1 MFLKFKGALLIFSL
15 TMCTLVSCV
24 EDERNPFENTDGLET
39 GEVFDVKL
47 PGMGDFYVGT
57 EIELRGNGFT
67 ADDEIYV
74 TNVDNSSL
82 QAQARVTR
90 YTADKL
96 FFTMPG
102 GAVEYGGNVEVS
114 LVRNGEWHTLG
125 TLYVNNFGFSNMAFD
140 YSRGGEYVEIRGEYA
155 DGDRAYYQDMDNYG
169 QLLGQPVEIDL
180 EPQNYGDDTYYEDIV
195 ITSAFY
201 PLTNQYMFVYEH
213 NGETA
218 IEEQMGNVNPIWPN
232 QHTTN
237 VGKTVFVEWRGFKAG
252 DKVLISP
259 DGGGIENAVATID
272 NPIIEEGGLAF
283 EVPNIPEM
291 HYEILLQRYEG
302 HATIIGYL
310 DILNNN

>member
-24 EDERNPFENTDGLET
+24 EDERNPFENTGDGSET

-47 PGMGDFYVGT
+47 PGIGDFYVGS

-67 ADDEIYV
+67 AGDEIYV
-74 TNVDNSSL
+74 TNVDDSSL
-82 QAQARVTR
+82 QVQARVAS

-96 FFTMPG
+96 FFIMPG
-102 GAVEYGGNVEVS
+102 GVVEYGGNVEVS

-125 TLYVNNFGFSNMAFD
+125 TLYVMTFGFNNTGFD
-140 YSRGGEYVEIRGEYA
+140 STGGEYIEINGEYA
-155 DGDRAYYQDMDNYG
+155 DGDKAYYQDMDDYG

-180 EPQNYGDDTYYEDIV
+180 ELQNYGDAYSDIV
-195 ITSAFY
+195 ITSVFY

-218 IEEQMGNVNPIWPN
+218 IEQQMGNANPIWPN
-232 QHTTN
+232 QYSAN
-237 VGKTVFVEWRGFKAG
+237 VGETVFVEWRGFKAG
-252 DKVLISP
+252 DKVLISQ
-259 DGGGIENAVATID
+259 GGGIENAVATID

-283 EVPNIPEM
+283 EVPDIDGTY
-291 HYEILLQRYEG
+291 YEILLQRYEG
-302 HATIIGYL
+302 HTTIIGYL
-310 DILNNN
+310 EILNNN

>member
-1 MFLKFKGALLIFSL
+1 
-15 TMCTLVSCV
+15 MCTLVSCV
-24 EDERNPFENTDGLET
+24 EDEKNPFENADGSET

-67 ADDEIYV
+67 AGDEIYV

-96 FFTMPG
+96 FFIMPG
-102 GAVEYGGNVEVS
+102 GVVEYGGNVEVS

-125 TLYVNNFGFSNMAFD
+125 TLYVNNFGFNNMGFD
-140 YSRGGEYVEIRGEYA
+140 STGGEYIEINGEYA
-155 DGDRAYYQDMDNYG
+155 DGDKAYYQDMDDYG

-180 EPQNYGDDTYYEDIV
+180 ELQNYGDAYSDIV
-195 ITSAFY
+195 ITSVFY
-201 PLTNQYMFVYEH
+201 PLTNQYTFVYEH

-218 IEEQMGNVNPIWPN
+218 IEQQMGNVNPIWPN
-232 QHTTN
+232 QYTTN
-237 VGKTVFVEWRGFKAG
+237 VGETVFVKWRGFKDG
-252 DKVLISP
+252 DRILLSP
-259 DGGGIENAVATID
+259 DDGGIENAVATID

-283 EVPNIPEM
+283 EVPDIPEM
-291 HYEILLQRYEG
+291 QYEILLQRYEG

-310 DILNNN
+310 NVYNY

>member
-24 EDERNPFENTDGLET
+24 EDEKNPFENADGSET

-74 TNVDNSSL
+74 TSVDDSSAS
-82 QAQARVTR
+82 AQARVTS

-96 FFTMPG
+96 FFIMPG
-102 GAVEYGGNVEVS
+102 GVVEYGGNVEVS

-125 TLYVNNFGFSNMAFD
+125 TLYVNNFGFNNMGFD
-140 YSRGGEYVEIRGEYA
+140 STGGEYIEINGEYA
-155 DGDRAYYQDMDNYG
+155 DGDKAYYQDMDDYG

-180 EPQNYGDDTYYEDIV
+180 ELQNYGDAYSDIV
-195 ITSAFY
+195 ITSVFY
-201 PLTNQYMFVYEH
+201 PLTNQYTFVYEH

-218 IEEQMGNVNPIWPN
+218 IEQQMGNVNPIWPN
-232 QHTTN
+232 QYSAN
-237 VGKTVFVEWRGFKAG
+237 VGETVFVEWRGFKDG
-252 DKVLISP
+252 DRILLSP

-283 EVPNIPEM
+283 EVPNIGEM
-291 HYEILLQRYEG
+291 YYEILLQRYEG

-310 DILNNN
+310 NVYNY

>member
-24 EDERNPFENTDGLET
+24 EDERNPFENTGDGET
-39 GEVFDVKL
+39 LTFNAML
-47 PGMGDFYVGT
+47 PGVGEFYVGT

-74 TNVDNSSL
+74 TSVDDSSL
-82 QAQARVTR
+82 QAQARVTS

-96 FFTMPG
+96 FFIMPG
-102 GAVEYGGNVEVS
+102 GVVKYGGNVEVS

-125 TLYVNNFGFSNMAFD
+125 TLYVNYFGFNNMAFD
-140 YSRGGEYVEIRGEYA
+140 YSTGGEYIEINGEYA
-155 DGDRAYYQDMDNYG
+155 DGDRAYYQDMDDYG
-169 QLLGQPVEIDL
+169 QLLGQPVEIYL
-180 EPQNYGDDTYYEDIV
+180 EPQNYGDNNYYEDIV

-201 PLTNQYMFVYEH
+201 PLTNQYTFVYEH

-218 IEEQMGNVNPIWPN
+218 IEQQMGNVNPIWPN
-232 QHTTN
+232 QYSAN
-237 VGKTVFVEWRGFKAG
+237 VGETVFVEWRGFKDG
-252 DKVLISP
+252 DRILLSP

-283 EVPNIPEM
+283 VVPDIDEIY
-291 HYEILLQRYEG
+291 YEILLQRYEG
-302 HATIIGYL
+302 HATLIGNLYVL
-310 DILNNN
+310 QH

>member
-24 EDERNPFENTDGLET
+24 EDEKNPFENADGSET

-67 ADDEIYV
+67 AGDEIYV

-96 FFTMPG
+96 FFIMPG
-102 GAVEYGGNVEVS
+102 GVVEYGGNVEVS

-125 TLYVNNFGFSNMAFD
+125 TLYVNNFGFNNMGFD
-140 YSRGGEYVEIRGEYA
+140 STGGEYIEINGEYA
-155 DGDRAYYQDMDNYG
+155 DGDKAYYQDMDDYG

-180 EPQNYGDDTYYEDIV
+180 ELQNYGDAYSDIV
-195 ITSAFY
+195 ITSVFY
-201 PLTNQYMFVYEH
+201 PLTNQYTFVYEH

-218 IEEQMGNVNPIWPN
+218 IEQQMGNVNPIWPN
-232 QHTTN
+232 QYTTN
-237 VGKTVFVEWRGFKAG
+237 VGDTVFVEWRGFKAG
-252 DKVLISP
+252 DKVLISQ
-259 DGGGIENAVATID
+259 GGGIENAVATID

-283 EVPNIPEM
+283 EVPNIGEM
-291 HYEILLQRYEG
+291 YYEILLQRYEG

-310 DILNNN
+310 NVYNY

>member
-15 TMCTLVSCV
+15 TICTLVSCV
-24 EDERNPFENTDGLET
+24 EDERNPFENTDGSET

-74 TNVDNSSL
+74 TSVDDSSAS
-82 QAQARVTR
+82 AQARVTS

-96 FFTMPG
+96 FFTMPSG
-102 GAVEYGGNVEVS
+102 VVIYGGNVEVS
-114 LVRNGEWHTLG
+114 LVRKGEWHTLG
-125 TLYVNNFGFSNMAFD
+125 TLYVNNFGFNNMGFD
-140 YSRGGEYVEIRGEYA
+140 STGGEYIEINGEYA
-155 DGDRAYYQDMDNYG
+155 DGDKAYYQDMDDYG

-180 EPQNYGDDTYYEDIV
+180 ELQNYGDAYSDIV
-195 ITSAFY
+195 VTSVFY

-218 IEEQMGNVNPIWPN
+218 IEQQMGNVNPIWPN
-232 QHTTN
+232 QYSAN
-237 VGKTVFVEWRGFKAG
+237 VGDTVFVEWRGFKAG
-252 DKVLISP
+252 DKVLISQ
-259 DGGGIENAVATID
+259 GGGIENAVATID

-283 EVPNIPEM
+283 EVPNIGEM
-291 HYEILLQRYEG
+291 YYEILLQRYEG
-302 HATIIGYL
+302 HATIIGNLYVY
-310 DILNNN
+310 NNNN

>member
-15 TMCTLVSCV
+15 TICTLVSCV
-24 EDERNPFENTDGLET
+24 EDEKNPFENADGSET

-67 ADDEIYV
+67 AGDEIYV

-96 FFTMPG
+96 FFIMPG
-102 GAVEYGGNVEVS
+102 GVVEYGGNVEVS

-125 TLYVNNFGFSNMAFD
+125 TLYVNNFGFNNMGFD
-140 YSRGGEYVEIRGEYA
+140 STGGEYIEINGEYA
-155 DGDRAYYQDMDNYG
+155 DGDKAYYQDMDDYG

-180 EPQNYGDDTYYEDIV
+180 ELQNYGDAYSDIV
-195 ITSAFY
+195 ITSVFY

-218 IEEQMGNVNPIWPN
+218 IEQQMGNVNPIWPN
-232 QHTTN
+232 QYSAN
-237 VGKTVFVEWRGFKAG
+237 VGDTVFVEWRGFKAG
-252 DKVLISP
+252 DKVLISQ
-259 DGGGIENAVATID
+259 GGGIENAVATID

-283 EVPNIPEM
+283 EVPNIGEM
-291 HYEILLQRYEG
+291 YYEILLQRYEG

-310 DILNNN
+310 NVYNY

>member
-24 EDERNPFENTDGLET
+24 EDEKNPFENADGSET

-67 ADDEIYV
+67 AGDEIYV

-96 FFTMPG
+96 FFIMPG
-102 GAVEYGGNVEVS
+102 GVVEYGGNVEVS

-125 TLYVNNFGFSNMAFD
+125 TLYVNNFGFNNMGFD
-140 YSRGGEYVEIRGEYA
+140 STGGEYIEINGEYA
-155 DGDRAYYQDMDNYG
+155 DGDKAYYQDMDDYG

-180 EPQNYGDDTYYEDIV
+180 EPQNYGDAYSDIV
-195 ITSAFY
+195 ITSVFY

-218 IEEQMGNVNPIWPN
+218 IEQQMGNVNPIWPN
-232 QHTTN
+232 QYSAN
-237 VGKTVFVEWRGFKAG
+237 VGDTVFVEWRGFKAG
-252 DKVLISP
+252 DKVLISQ
-259 DGGGIENAVATID
+259 GGGIENAVATID

-283 EVPNIPEM
+283 EVPNIGEM
-291 HYEILLQRYEG
+291 YYEILLQRYEG

-310 DILNNN
+310 NVYNN

>member
-24 EDERNPFENTDGLET
+24 EDERNPFENTGDGSET
-39 GEVFDVKL
+39 REVFDVKL

-67 ADDEIYV
+67 AGDEIYV
-74 TNVDNSSL
+74 TSVDDSSL
-82 QAQARVTR
+82 QVQARVAS

-96 FFTMPG
+96 FFIMPG
-102 GAVEYGGNVEVS
+102 GVVEYGGNVEVS

-125 TLYVNNFGFSNMAFD
+125 TLYVNNFGFNNMGFD
-140 YSRGGEYVEIRGEYA
+140 STGGEYIEINGEYA
-155 DGDRAYYQDMDNYG
+155 DGDKAYYQDMDDYG

-180 EPQNYGDDTYYEDIV
+180 ELQNYGDAYSDIV
-195 ITSAFY
+195 ITSVFY
-201 PLTNQYMFVYEH
+201 PLTNQYTFVYEH

-218 IEEQMGNVNPIWPN
+218 IEQQMGNVNPIWPN
-232 QHTTN
+232 QYSAN
-237 VGKTVFVEWRGFKAG
+237 VGETVFVEWRGFKDG
-252 DKVLISP
+252 DRILLSP

-283 EVPNIPEM
+283 VVPDIDEM
-291 HYEILLQRYEG
+291 YYEILLQRYEG
-302 HATIIGYL
+302 HATIIGNLYVY
-310 DILNNN
+310 NNNN

>member
-24 EDERNPFENTDGLET
+24 EDEKNPFENADGSET

-74 TNVDNSSL
+74 TSVDDSSAS
-82 QAQARVTR
+82 AQARVTS

-96 FFTMPG
+96 FFIMPG
-102 GAVEYGGNVEVS
+102 GVVEYGGNVEVS

-125 TLYVNNFGFSNMAFD
+125 TLYVNNFGFNNMGFD
-140 YSRGGEYVEIRGEYA
+140 STGGEYIEINGEYA
-155 DGDRAYYQDMDNYG
+155 DGDKAYYQDMDDYG

-180 EPQNYGDDTYYEDIV
+180 ELQNYGDAYSDIV
-195 ITSAFY
+195 ITSVFY
-201 PLTNQYMFVYEH
+201 PLTNQYTFVYEH

-218 IEEQMGNVNPIWPN
+218 IEQQMGNVNPIWPN
-232 QHTTN
+232 QYSAN
-237 VGKTVFVEWRGFKAG
+237 VGETVFVEWRGFKDG
-252 DKVLISP
+252 DRILLSP

-283 EVPNIPEM
+283 VVPDIDEM
-291 HYEILLQRYEG
+291 YYEILLQRYEG
-302 HATIIGYL
+302 HATIIGNLYVY
-310 DILNNN
+310 NNNN

>member
-24 EDERNPFENTDGLET
+24 EDEKNPFENADGSET

-67 ADDEIYV
+67 AGDEIYV

-96 FFTMPG
+96 FFIMPG
-102 GAVEYGGNVEVS
+102 GVVEYGGNVEVS

-125 TLYVNNFGFSNMAFD
+125 TLYVNNFGFNNMGFD
-140 YSRGGEYVEIRGEYA
+140 STGGEYIEINGEYA
-155 DGDRAYYQDMDNYG
+155 DGDKAYYQDMDDYG

-180 EPQNYGDDTYYEDIV
+180 EPQNYGDAYSDIV
-195 ITSAFY
+195 ITSVFY

-218 IEEQMGNVNPIWPN
+218 IEQQMGNVNPIWPN
-232 QHTTN
+232 QYTTS
-237 VGKTVFVEWRGFKAG
+237 VGNTVFVEWRGFKAG
-252 DKVLISP
+252 DKVLISQ
-259 DGGGIENAVATID
+259 GGGIENAVATID

-283 EVPNIPEM
+283 EVPNIGEM
-291 HYEILLQRYEG
+291 YYEILLQRYEG

-310 DILNNN
+310 NVYNN

>member
-24 EDERNPFENTDGLET
+24 EDERNPFENTGDGET
-39 GEVFDVKL
+39 LTFNAML
-47 PGMGDFYVGT
+47 PGVGEFYVGT

-67 ADDEIYV
+67 AGDEIYV
-74 TNVDNSSL
+74 TSVDDSSL
-82 QAQARVTR
+82 QAQARVTS

-102 GAVEYGGNVEVS
+102 GVVEYGGNVEVS
-114 LVRNGEWHTLG
+114 LVRNDEWHTLG
-125 TLYVNNFGFSNMAFD
+125 TLYVNSFNFNNTAFD

-155 DGDRAYYQDMDNYG
+155 DGDRAYYQDMDDYG

-180 EPQNYGDDTYYEDIV
+180 EPQNYGDAYSDIV
-195 ITSAFY
+195 ITSVFY

-218 IEEQMGNVNPIWPN
+218 IEQQVGNINPIWPN
-232 QHTTN
+232 QYTTS
-237 VGKTVFVEWRGFKAG
+237 VGETVFVEWRGFKAG
-252 DKVLISP
+252 DKVLISQ
-259 DGGGIENAVATID
+259 GGIENAVATID

-283 EVPNIPEM
+283 EVPNIDGTY
-291 HYEILLQRYEG
+291 YEIWLQRYEG

-310 DILNNN
+310 EILNNN

>member
-24 EDERNPFENTDGLET
+24 EDEKNPFENADGSET

-67 ADDEIYV
+67 AGDEIYV

-96 FFTMPG
+96 FFIMPG
-102 GAVEYGGNVEVS
+102 GVVEYGGNVEVS

-125 TLYVNNFGFSNMAFD
+125 TLYVNNFGFNNMGFD
-140 YSRGGEYVEIRGEYA
+140 STGGEYIEINGEYA
-155 DGDRAYYQDMDNYG
+155 DGDKAYYQDMDDYG

-180 EPQNYGDDTYYEDIV
+180 ELQNYGDAYSDIV
-195 ITSAFY
+195 ITSVFY
-201 PLTNQYMFVYEH
+201 PLTNQYTFVYEH

-218 IEEQMGNVNPIWPN
+218 IEQQMGNVNPIWPN
-232 QHTTN
+232 QYTTN
-237 VGKTVFVEWRGFKAG
+237 VGETVFVKWRGFKDG
-252 DKVLISP
+252 DRILLSP
-259 DGGGIENAVATID
+259 DDGGIENAVATID

-283 EVPNIPEM
+283 EVPNIGEM
-291 HYEILLQRYEG
+291 YYEILLQRYEG
-302 HATIIGYL
+302 HATIIGNLYVY
-310 DILNNN
+310 NNNN

>member
-24 EDERNPFENTDGLET
+24 EDEKNPFENADGSET

-67 ADDEIYV
+67 AGDEIYV

-96 FFTMPG
+96 FFIMPG
-102 GAVEYGGNVEVS
+102 GVVEYGGNVEVS

-125 TLYVNNFGFSNMAFD
+125 TLYVNNFGFNNMGFD
-140 YSRGGEYVEIRGEYA
+140 STGGEYIEINGEYA
-155 DGDRAYYQDMDNYG
+155 DGDKAYYQDMDDYG

-180 EPQNYGDDTYYEDIV
+180 ELQNYGDAYSDIV
-195 ITSAFY
+195 ITSVFY

-218 IEEQMGNVNPIWPN
+218 IEQQMGNVNPIWPN
-232 QHTTN
+232 QYSAN
-237 VGKTVFVEWRGFKAG
+237 VGDTVFVEWRGFKAG
-252 DKVLISP
+252 DKVLISQ
-259 DGGGIENAVATID
+259 GGGIENAVATID

-283 EVPNIPEM
+283 EVPNIGEM
-291 HYEILLQRYEG
+291 YYEILLQRYEG

-310 DILNNN
+310 NVYNN

>member
-24 EDERNPFENTDGLET
+24 EDERNPFENADGPET

-67 ADDEIYV
+67 AGDEIYV

-82 QAQARVTR
+82 QAQARVIS

-96 FFTMPG
+96 FFIMPG
-102 GAVEYGGNVEVS
+102 GVVELEYGGNVEVS

-125 TLYVNNFGFSNMAFD
+125 TLYVNYFGFNNMGFD
-140 YSRGGEYVEIRGEYA
+140 STGGEYIEINGEYA
-155 DGDRAYYQDMDNYG
+155 DGDRAYYQDMDDYG

-180 EPQNYGDDTYYEDIV
+180 EPQNYGDAYSDIV
-195 ITSAFY
+195 ITSVFY

-218 IEEQMGNVNPIWPN
+218 IEQQMGNVNPIWPN
-232 QHTTN
+232 QYSAN
-237 VGKTVFVEWRGFKAG
+237 VGDTVFVEWRGFKAG
-252 DKVLISP
+252 DKVLISQ
-259 DGGGIENAVATID
+259 GGGIENAVATID

-283 EVPNIPEM
+283 EVPNIGEM
-291 HYEILLQRYEG
+291 YYEILLQRYEG

-310 DILNNN
+310 NVYNY

>member
-24 EDERNPFENTDGLET
+24 EDEKNPFENTGET
-39 GEVFDVKL
+39 GTEGIFDVKL
-47 PGMGDFYVGT
+47 PGMGTFYVGS
-57 EIELRGNGFT
+57 EIELRGSNFT
-67 ADDEIYV
+67 SGDEIYV
-74 TNVDNSSL
+74 TSVDDSSL
-82 QAQARVTR
+82 QAQARVAS

-96 FFTMPG
+96 FFIMPG
-102 GAVEYGGNVEVS
+102 GVVEYGGNVEVS

-125 TLYVNNFGFSNMAFD
+125 TLYVNSFNFNNTAFD

-155 DGDRAYYQDMDNYG
+155 DGDKAYYQDMDDYG

-218 IEEQMGNVNPIWPN
+218 IEQQVGNINPIMVN
-232 QHTTN
+232 SYERS
-237 VGKTVFVEWRGFKAG
+237 VGETVFVEWRGFKDG
-252 DKVLISP
+252 DKILLSP
-259 DGGGIENAVATID
+259 DGSIENAVATID
-272 NPIIEEGGLAF
+272 NPIIEEGGLVF
-283 EVPNIPEM
+283 EVPSIDEM
-291 HYEILLQRYEG
+291 QYVILLQRYEG
-302 HATIIGYL
+302 HATMIGHLYVY
-310 DILNNN
+310 NY

>member
-24 EDERNPFENTDGLET
+24 EDEKNPFDNTDGTGT

-47 PGMGDFYVGT
+47 PGMGTFYVGT

-67 ADDEIYV
+67 AGDEIYV
-74 TNVDNSSL
+74 TSVDDSSAS
-82 QAQARVTR
+82 AQARVTS

-96 FFTMPG
+96 FFIMPG
-102 GAVEYGGNVEVS
+102 GVVKYGGNVEVS

-125 TLYVNNFGFSNMAFD
+125 TLYVNYFGFNNMAFD
-140 YSRGGEYVEIRGEYA
+140 YSTGGEYIEINGEYA
-155 DGDRAYYQDMDNYG
+155 DGDRAYYQDMDDYG
-169 QLLGQPVEIDL
+169 QLLGQPVEIYL
-180 EPQNYGDDTYYEDIV
+180 EPQNYGDNNYYEDIV

-201 PLTNQYMFVYEH
+201 PLTNQYTFVYEH

-218 IEEQMGNVNPIWPN
+218 IEQQMGNVNPIWPN
-232 QHTTN
+232 QHSAN
-237 VGKTVFVEWRGFKAG
+237 VGETVFVEWRGFKDG
-252 DKVLISP
+252 DKILLSP

-283 EVPNIPEM
+283 VVPDIDEIY
-291 HYEILLQRYEG
+291 YEILLQRYEG
-302 HATIIGYL
+302 HATLIGNLYVL
-310 DILNNN
+310 QH

>member
-24 EDERNPFENTDGLET
+24 EDERNPFENTGDGET
-39 GEVFDVKL
+39 LTFNAML
-47 PGMGDFYVGT
+47 PGVGEFYVGT

-67 ADDEIYV
+67 AGDEIYV
-74 TNVDNSSL
+74 TSVDDSSL
-82 QAQARVTR
+82 QVQARVAS

-96 FFTMPG
+96 VFIMPDG
-102 GAVEYGGNVEVS
+102 VVEYGGDVEVS

-125 TLYVNNFGFSNMAFD
+125 TLYVNSFNFNNTAFD

-155 DGDRAYYQDMDNYG
+155 DGDKAYYQDMDDYG

-180 EPQNYGDDTYYEDIV
+180 EPQNYGDDSYYEDIV

-218 IEEQMGNVNPIWPN
+218 IEQQVGNINPIMVN
-232 QHTTN
+232 SYERS
-237 VGKTVFVEWRGFKAG
+237 VGETVFVEWRGFKDG
-252 DKVLISP
+252 DKILLSP
-259 DGGGIENAVATID
+259 DGSIENAVATID
-272 NPIIEEGGLAF
+272 NPIIEEGGLVF
-283 EVPNIPEM
+283 EVPSIDEM
-291 HYEILLQRYEG
+291 QYVILLQRYEG
-302 HATIIGYL
+302 HATMIGHLYVY
-310 DILNNN
+310 NY

>member
-24 EDERNPFENTDGLET
+24 EDEKNPFENADGSET

-67 ADDEIYV
+67 AGDEIYV

-96 FFTMPG
+96 FFIMPSG
-102 GAVEYGGNVEVS
+102 VVEYGGNVEVS

-125 TLYVNNFGFSNMAFD
+125 TLYVNNFGFNNMGFD
-140 YSRGGEYVEIRGEYA
+140 STGGEYIEINGEYA
-155 DGDRAYYQDMDNYG
+155 DGDKAYYQDMDDYG

-180 EPQNYGDDTYYEDIV
+180 ELQNYGDAYSDIV
-195 ITSAFY
+195 ITSVFY
-201 PLTNQYMFVYEH
+201 PLTNQYTFVYEH

-218 IEEQMGNVNPIWPN
+218 IEQQMGNVNPIWPN
-232 QHTTN
+232 QYSAN
-237 VGKTVFVEWRGFKAG
+237 VGETVFVEWRGFKDG
-252 DKVLISP
+252 DRILLSP

-283 EVPNIPEM
+283 VVPDIDEM
-291 HYEILLQRYEG
+291 YYEILLQRYEG
-302 HATIIGYL
+302 HATIIGNLYVY
-310 DILNNN
+310 NNNN

>member
-24 EDERNPFENTDGLET
+24 EDEKNPFENADGSET

-67 ADDEIYV
+67 AGDEIYV

-96 FFTMPG
+96 FFIMPG
-102 GAVEYGGNVEVS
+102 GVVEYGGNVEVS

-125 TLYVNNFGFSNMAFD
+125 TLYVNNFGFNNMGFD
-140 YSRGGEYVEIRGEYA
+140 STGGEYIEINGEYA
-155 DGDRAYYQDMDNYG
+155 DGDKAYYQDMDDYG

-180 EPQNYGDDTYYEDIV
+180 ELQNYGDAYSDIV
-195 ITSAFY
+195 ITSVFY

-218 IEEQMGNVNPIWPN
+218 IEQQMGNVNPIWPN
-232 QHTTN
+232 QYSAN
-237 VGKTVFVEWRGFKAG
+237 VGDTVFVEWRGFKAG
-252 DKVLISP
+252 DKVLISQ
-259 DGGGIENAVATID
+259 GGGIENAVATID

-283 EVPNIPEM
+283 EVPNIGEM
-291 HYEILLQRYEG
+291 YYEILLQRYEG
-302 HATIIGYL
+302 HATIIGNLYVY
-310 DILNNN
+310 NNNN

>member
-24 EDERNPFENTDGLET
+24 EDEKNPFENTDGSEI

-47 PGMGDFYVGT
+47 PGVGEFYVGT

-74 TNVDNSSL
+74 TSVDNSSL
-82 QAQARVTR
+82 QAQARVTK

-96 FFTMPG
+96 FFFMPG

-125 TLYVNNFGFSNMAFD
+125 TLYVTNFGFSNMAFD
-140 YSRGGEYVEIRGEYA
+140 STGGEYIEINGEYA
-155 DGDRAYYQDMDNYG
+155 DGDKAYYQDMDDYG

-180 EPQNYGDDTYYEDIV
+180 ELQNYGDAYSDIV
-195 ITSAFY
+195 ITSVFY

-218 IEEQMGNVNPIWPN
+218 IEQQMVNANPIWPN
-232 QHTTN
+232 QYTTS

-252 DKVLISP
+252 DKVLISQ
-259 DGGGIENAVATID
+259 GGIENAVATID
-272 NPIIEEGGLAF
+272 NPIIEEDGLTF
-283 EVPNIPEM
+283 EVPNIDEM
-291 HYEILLQRYEG
+291 YYEILLQRYEG
-302 HATIIGYL
+302 HTTIIGYL
-310 DILNNN
+310 EILNNN

>member
-24 EDERNPFENTDGLET
+24 EDERNPFENADGPET

-67 ADDEIYV
+67 AGDEIYV

-82 QAQARVTR
+82 QAQARVIS

-96 FFTMPG
+96 FFIMPG
-102 GAVEYGGNVEVS
+102 GVVEYGGNVEVS

-125 TLYVNNFGFSNMAFD
+125 TLYVNNFGFNNMGFD
-140 YSRGGEYVEIRGEYA
+140 STGGEYIEINGEYA
-155 DGDRAYYQDMDNYG
+155 DGDKAYYQDMDDYG
-169 QLLGQPVEIDL
+169 QLLGKPVEIDL
-180 EPQNYGDDTYYEDIV
+180 ELQNYGDAYSDIV
-195 ITSAFY
+195 ITSVFY
-201 PLTNQYMFVYEH
+201 PLTNQYTFVYEH

-218 IEEQMGNVNPIWPN
+218 IEQQMGNVNPIWPN
-232 QHTTN
+232 QYTTS

-283 EVPNIPEM
+283 EVPDIPEM
-291 HYEILLQRYEG
+291 QYEILLQRYEG

-310 DILNNN
+310 NVYNY

>member
-24 EDERNPFENTDGLET
+24 EDEKNPFENADGSET

-67 ADDEIYV
+67 AGDEIYV

-96 FFTMPG
+96 FFIMPG
-102 GAVEYGGNVEVS
+102 GVVEYGGNVEVS

-125 TLYVNNFGFSNMAFD
+125 TLYVNNFGFNNMGFD
-140 YSRGGEYVEIRGEYA
+140 STGGEYIEINGEYA
-155 DGDRAYYQDMDNYG
+155 DGDKAYYQDMDDYG

-180 EPQNYGDDTYYEDIV
+180 ELQNYGDAYSDIV
-195 ITSAFY
+195 ITSVFY

-218 IEEQMGNVNPIWPN
+218 IEQQMGNVNPIWPN
-232 QHTTN
+232 QYSAN
-237 VGKTVFVEWRGFKAG
+237 VGDTVFVEWRGFKAG
-252 DKVLISP
+252 DKVLISQ
-259 DGGGIENAVATID
+259 GGGIENAVATID

-283 EVPNIPEM
+283 EVPNIGEM
-291 HYEILLQRYEG
+291 YYEILLQRYEG

-310 DILNNN
+310 NVYNY

>member
-24 EDERNPFENTDGLET
+24 EDEKNPFENTDGSET

-47 PGMGDFYVGT
+47 PGVGEFYVGT

-74 TNVDNSSL
+74 TSVDNSSL
-82 QAQARVTR
+82 QAQARVTK

-96 FFTMPG
+96 FFFMPG

-125 TLYVNNFGFSNMAFD
+125 TLYVNNFGFNNMGFD
-140 YSRGGEYVEIRGEYA
+140 STGGEYIEINGEYA
-155 DGDRAYYQDMDNYG
+155 NGDKAYYQDMDDYG

-180 EPQNYGDDTYYEDIV
+180 ELQNYGDAYSDIV
-195 ITSAFY
+195 ITSVFY

-218 IEEQMGNVNPIWPN
+218 IEQQMGSVNPMPN
-232 QHTTN
+232 QYSAY
-237 VGKTVFVEWRGFKAG
+237 VGEMVSVDWRGFKAG
-252 DKVLISP
+252 DKVLLSL
-259 DGGGIENAVATID
+259 DDSIENAVATID

-283 EVPNIPEM
+283 EVPDIEENQ
-291 HYEILLQRYEG
+291 YTILLQRYEG
-302 HATIIGYL
+302 HATIIGNLYVY
-310 DILNNN
+310 NNNN

>member
-1 MFLKFKGALLIFSL
+1 MFLKFKGALFIFSL

-24 EDERNPFENTDGLET
+24 EDEKNPFDNTDGTGT

-47 PGMGDFYVGT
+47 PGMGTFYVGT

-67 ADDEIYV
+67 AGDEIYV
-74 TNVDNSSL
+74 TSVDDSSAS
-82 QAQARVTR
+82 AQARVTS
-90 YTADKL
+90 YTTDKL

-102 GAVEYGGNVEVS
+102 GVVIYGGNVEVS
-114 LVRNGEWHTLG
+114 LVRNGEWYTLG

-155 DGDRAYYQDMDNYG
+155 DGDRAYYQDMDDYG

-201 PLTNQYMFVYEH
+201 PLTNQYTFVYEH

-218 IEEQMGNVNPIWPN
+218 IEQQVGNVNPILPN
-232 QHTTN
+232 QYSAN
-237 VGKTVFVEWRGFKAG
+237 VGEMVFVEWRGFKDG
-252 DKVLISP
+252 DKILLSP
-259 DGGGIENAVATID
+259 DGSIENAVATID
-272 NPIIEEGGLAF
+272 NPIIEEGELVF
-283 EVPNIPEM
+283 EVPDIAEM
-291 HYEILLQRYEG
+291 QYVILLQRYEG
-302 HATIIGYL
+302 HATMIGHLY
-310 DILNNN
+310 IYNNNN

>member
-24 EDERNPFENTDGLET
+24 EDERNPFENTGDGET
-39 GEVFDVKL
+39 LTFNAML
-47 PGMGDFYVGT
+47 PGVGELYVGT

-82 QAQARVTR
+82 QAQARVIS

-96 FFTMPG
+96 FFIMPG
-102 GAVEYGGNVEVS
+102 GVVELEYGGNVEVS

-125 TLYVNNFGFSNMAFD
+125 TLYVNYFGFNNMGFD
-140 YSRGGEYVEIRGEYA
+140 STGGEYIEINGEYA

-180 EPQNYGDDTYYEDIV
+180 EPQNYGDAYSDIV
-195 ITSAFY
+195 ITSVFY

-218 IEEQMGNVNPIWPN
+218 IEQQMGNVNPIWPN
-232 QHTTN
+232 QYSAN
-237 VGKTVFVEWRGFKAG
+237 VGETVFVKWRGFKDG
-252 DKVLISP
+252 DRILLSP
-259 DGGGIENAVATID
+259 DDGGIENAVATID

-283 EVPNIPEM
+283 VVPDIDEIY
-291 HYEILLQRYEG
+291 YEILLQRYEG

-310 DILNNN
+310 NVYNY